1 MARSAWQ
8 TRAGLGLAALTFVG
22 AQGGCATHSGGAASE
37 PAAQQP
43 AAQQPAA
50 KQTAKPAEPPRGVP
64 PPASSK
70 LSKVQ
75 LGWND
80 EQVRAAIGAPDNV
93 EGYITGKSFI
103 PFYYGTDTSRSDG
116 EYLGE
121 GRVVFSRNAYSG
133 TLKVI
138 RIDYDPNELA
148 N

>member
-1 MARSAWQ
+1 MARSAGLGA
-8 TRAGLGLAALTFVG
+8 AGLALGFVALG
-22 AQGGCATHSGGAASE
+22 AIGCATPSDGSAASK
-37 PAAQQP
+37 PAGTE
-43 AAQQPAA
+43 AA
-50 KQTAKPAEPPRGVP
+50 TKPAEPPRGVP

-70 LSKVQ
+70 LSTVQ

-103 PFYYGTDTSRSDG
+103 PFYFGPDTSRTDW
-116 EYLGE
+116 EYKGE

-133 TLKVI
+133 TLKVV

>member
-1 MARSAWQ
+1 MARSAWHS
-8 TRAGLGLAALTFVG
+8 RAGLGLAAALFVWG
-22 AQGGCATHSGGAASE
+22 QVGCATRSGGGASE

-43 AAQQPAA
+43 AAQESA
-50 KQTAKPAEPPRGVP
+50 AKPAEPPRGVP

-103 PFYYGTDTSRSDG
+103 PFYYGTDTSRTDW
-116 EYLGE
+116 EYKGE